1 MVDFTTG
8 LPVHLD
14 AECSERVQQCGSSWD
29 SDDYHFLIDVHGRI
43 AMKSGTYKVPWLGRT
58 RITVPTFPVSSET
71 RCVSGGPEKG
81 PGPSGVGLTLNTHQV
96 VAWFFPTEIRPKLK
110 RRPMPFRFRVFADLL
125 SKCATFG
132 HRVAC
137 LSEAPSGLDAFNPK
151 PRLKPGLCFLG
162 PSGLPRCPNCRALRA
177 VRPMLKHIR
186 RFTYCIDSSLKAL

>member
-8 LPVHLD
+8 LPVYLD
-14 AECSERVQQCGSSWD
+14 AECSERVQKCGCSWD

-71 RCVSGGPEKG
+71 RCIYLAGPKG
-81 PGPSGVGLTLNTHQV
+81 RALRAVGLTLNIHQV
-96 VAWFFPTEIRPKLK
+96 VAWFFPTGIRPKLK

-137 LSEAPSGLDAFNPK
+137 LPK
-151 PRLKPGLCFLG
+151 PLQGWTRLNPQTQAEAWAMFPRPFG
-162 PSGLPRCPNCRALRA
+162 PCSLD
-177 VRPMLKHIR
+177 ISR
-186 RFTYCIDSSLKAL
+186 RLSRVKS